1 MPAKYDPNTL
11 WVALSQ
17 YSDGNVFEVYPKL
30 LAQLFLQEE
39 AARQDGDTSEAEK
52 LVLPSD
58 KDYRLQ
64 KYFVLVE
71 LQKELEEDENGD
83 IVSKPVEDSVEEW
96 APWSLVV
103 ATKNPHAP
111 PPVAVKTSPG
121 PAWDIGQ
128 VLKAARLLC
137 KPPLPVDFI
146 DEQEMRCVYSLIYEV
161 FRYKSILDQ
170 ALEDVAFLVE
180 HREFIEHRHALWLF
194 LMELAR
200 RRWGA
205 RSRSENE
212 RATQLLEEAGYPF
225 KNIENIIWN
234 ERVHLAAAIARIRIK
249 NRAFSLADLLP
260 PHLREERVSACVNKD
275 SVTGWVNTFK
285 AKLVPLPN
293 MTLKLRP
300 IRKVA
305 LLVKRLHELGYT
317 YSNSRQLCAGE
328 YRFDRVC
335 PRFITLRPPENDS
348 IGQLDLVRDGVIVL
362 QVVKTSSYFIS
373 TGNWKPVYEREFC
386 EGASTLCRALRANC
400 LRGVVAQTHASSPRC
415 SAYLAAQLR
424 ELAAVFKAKAPAAP
438 ATPELGKLVVFG
450 AGDKVES
457 YVCAL
462 RELGIE
468 ASQAPQSG
476 APVCVI
482 SDPVHYDTPVVTN
495 ALDGVVA
502 VLATPPNSYS
512 AVTDPIDLVCGRGGD
527 LAMLEILTESEV
539 DVEGKARVQS
549 ILEEQKRT
557 LKSLMSK
564 PQIQLILYETHSALE
579 AENQAQITRAV
590 AEANR
595 LARERHALL
604 KRKHRQPS
612 PQKQALSVVNETV
625 VVDGN
630 AANVLE
636 ASESVSSL
644 GSASNSDIEK
654 DENEDE
660 EMSVCECSPTRS
672 ASGSRPSTA
681 KIKSSTTT
689 LKKQAENL
697 EVQSCPATNKARP
710 IPAMPSYDIPK
721 DPDKDSPDVI
731 VPSCDLFE
739 IRTLPNLGNGL
750 DINYILDRDGC
761 FLGLIQRK
769 EITRL
774 DAKFMIRVAEDRG
787 LFGPGAGAPQPQRR
801 KRTETAAL
809 SPRRRRRKA
818 SFEVDR
824 VAAPTYASMSRAAR
838 RGSAPGCLDT
848 TCTGTADRHVCERH
862 ARRQAAAAAITSAAC
877 HCDARH
883 KHRRSS
889 AAGVTGTSAASG
901 SRQPEAPCRRPFPLV
916 VHELQLQ
923 AVVQH
928 HKIFAS

>member
-1 MPAKYDPNTL
+1 MPVKYDPNTL
-11 WVALSQ
+11 WVALNQ
-17 YSDGNVFEVYPKL
+17 YSDSNIFEVYPKL
-30 LAQLFLQEE
+30 LAEFFLQEE

-71 LQKELEEDENGD
+71 LQKTLEEDEDGD
-83 IVSKPVEDSVEEW
+83 KVVKPVEDPVEEW

-103 ATKNPHAP
+103 STKNPHAP

-137 KPPLPVDFI
+137 KPPLPVTFA

-170 ALEDVAFLVE
+170 ALEDIQFLIV
-180 HREFIEHRHALWLF
+180 HREFAEHRHALWLF

-205 RSRSENE
+205 RPRSEIE
-212 RATQLLEEAGYPF
+212 RATQLLDEAGYPF
-225 KNIENIIWN
+225 KDIENIIWE
-234 ERVHLAAAIARIRIK
+234 ERVHFAAAIARIRIK
-249 NRAFSLADLLP
+249 NRAFTLSDLLP
-260 PHLREERVSACVNKD
+260 AHLREERVSACVNKD
-275 SVTGWVNTFK
+275 TVTGWVNTFK
-285 AKLVPLPN
+285 AK
-293 MTLKLRP
+293 
-300 IRKVA
+300 KVA
-305 LLVKRLHELGYT
+305 LLVKRLHELGYS

-335 PRFITLRPPENDS
+335 PRFITLRPPESDS

-362 QVVKTSSYFIS
+362 Q
-373 TGNWKPVYEREFC
+373 EREFC
-386 EGASTLCRALRANC
+386 EGASTLCRALRANS

-415 SAYLAAQLR
+415 SAYLAAQLK
-424 ELAAVFKAKAPAAP
+424 ELAAVLKAKAPAAP
-438 ATPELGKLVVFG
+438 VTPELGKLVVFG

-468 ASQAPQSG
+468 ASEAPQSG
-476 APVCVI
+476 AHVCVI
-482 SDPVHYDTPVVTN
+482 SEPVHYDTPLVTN

-527 LAMLEILTESEV
+527 LAMLEILTESEI
-539 DVEGKARVQS
+539 DVNGKARVQS
-549 ILEEQKRT
+549 ILEEQKKT
-557 LKSLMSK
+557 LRSLMSK

-604 KRKHRQPS
+604 KKKPRQPS
-612 PQKQALSVVNETV
+612 PQKQATAQPTNETV
-625 VVDGN
+625 VIN
-630 AANVLE
+630 
-636 ASESVSSL
+636 ESVVTAETKPAHESTTTLDTVSR
-644 GSASNSDIEK
+644 SDLDK
-654 DENEDE
+654 TEDDT
-660 EMSVCECSPTRS
+660 SVSECSQTKPPC
-672 ASGSRPSTA
+672 GSRPSTA
-681 KIKSSTTT
+681 KKPSTVV
-689 LKKQAENL
+689 LKKQTENL
-697 EVQSCPATNKARP
+697 EVVSRPGTNKARP
-710 IPAMPSYDIPK
+710 IPVMPSYDIPR
-721 DPDKDSPDVI
+721 DPDKDSPDVV

-739 IRTLPNLGNGL
+739 IRNLPNLGNGL

-761 FLGLIQRK
+761 YLGLIQRK

-787 LFGPGAGAPQPQRR
+787 LFGPAAAAPPQRR
-801 KRTETAAL
+801 KRIDTAPL

-818 SFEVDR
+818 SFEVER
-824 VAAPTYASMSRAAR
+824 VAAPTYASLSRAR
-838 RGSAPGCLDT
+838 RGSAPGCLD
-848 TCTGTADRHVCERH
+848 AARREHRVCERH
-862 ARRQAAAAAITSAAC
+862 ARRQAAAAAVASAAC
-877 HCDARH
+877 TCDARH
-883 KHRRSS
+883 RYRRSS
-889 AAGVTGTSAASG
+889 ASGVTGAPAASQA
-901 SRQPEAPCRRPFPLV
+901 RLPDQPCRRPFPLV
-916 VHELQLQ
+916 VHELRLK
-923 AVVQH
+923 AVVPQ
-928 HKIFAS
+928 HKIFA

>member
-1 MPAKYDPNTL
+1 MPVKYDPNTL
-11 WVALSQ
+11 WVALNQ
-17 YSDGNVFEVYPKL
+17 YSEGNVFEVYPKL

-39 AARQDGDTSEAEK
+39 AARQEGDTSEAEK

-58 KDYRLQ
+58 KEYRLQ

-71 LQKELEEDENGD
+71 LQKELEEDEDGEK
-83 IVSKPVEDSVEEW
+83 VVKPVEEPVEVW

-103 ATKNPHAP
+103 ATKDTRAP
-111 PPVAVKTSPG
+111 PPVAVKTTPG

-128 VLKAARLLC
+128 VVKAARLLS

-170 ALEDVAFLVE
+170 ALEDVSFLLE
-180 HREFIEHRHALWLF
+180 HREFVEHRHTVWLF

-205 RSRSENE
+205 RTRSEME
-212 RATQLLEEAGYPF
+212 RAKRLLDEAGYPF
-225 KNIENIIWN
+225 KNIENLIWE

-285 AKLVPLPN
+285 AK
-293 MTLKLRP
+293 
-300 IRKVA
+300 KVA

-335 PRFITLRPPENDS
+335 PRFITLRPPENNS
-348 IGQLDLVRDGVIVL
+348 IGQLDLVKDGVIVL
-362 QVVKTSSYFIS
+362 Q
-373 TGNWKPVYEREFC
+373 EREFC
-386 EGASTLCRALRANC
+386 EGASTLCRALRANS

-424 ELAAVFKAKAPAAP
+424 ELAAVLKAKAPAAP
-438 ATPELGKLVVFG
+438 VTPELGKLVVFG

-468 ASQAPQSG
+468 ASEALQSG

-539 DVEGKARVQS
+539 DVQGKARVQS
-549 ILEEQKRT
+549 ILEEQKKT

-604 KRKHRQPS
+604 KKKHRQPS
-612 PQKQALSVVNETV
+612 PQKQTASAAVNETV
-625 VVDGN
+625 VAD
-630 AANVLE
+630 ANE
-636 ASESVSSL
+636 ANEHMGANDSVSSL
-644 GSASNSDIEK
+644 SSMSQSGLDK
-654 DENEDE
+654 DDNDDDE
-660 EMSVCECSPTRS
+660 TSVSECSLTRS
-672 ASGSRPSTA
+672 LSGSRPSTA
-681 KIKSSTTT
+681 KDKPSTTV
-689 LKKQAENL
+689 LNKRAENL
-697 EVQSCPATNKARP
+697 DVHTSPGTNKARP
-710 IPAMPSYDIPK
+710 IPAMPNYDIPK

-761 FLGLIQRK
+761 YLGLIQRK

-818 SFEVDR
+818 SFEVER

-848 TCTGTADRHVCERH
+848 SQCGSAEHHVCERH
-862 ARRQAAAAAITSAAC
+862 ARRQAAAAAITAAAC
-877 HCDARH
+877 TCDARH
-883 KHRRSS
+883 K
-889 AAGVTGTSAASG
+889 
-901 SRQPEAPCRRPFPLV
+901 
-916 VHELQLQ
+916 
-923 AVVQH
+923 
-928 HKIFAS
+928 

>member
-1 MPAKYDPNTL
+1 MPVKYDPNTL
-11 WVALSQ
+11 WVALNQ

-71 LQKELEEDENGD
+71 LQKDLEEDEDGNK
-83 IVSKPVEDSVEEW
+83 VAKPVEEPVEEW

-137 KPPLPVDFI
+137 KPPLPVDFD

-180 HREFIEHRHALWLF
+180 HREFLEHRHALWLF
-194 LMELAR
+194 LMELTR

-205 RSRSENE
+205 RSRSEME

-225 KNIENIIWN
+225 KNIENTLWD

-275 SVTGWVNTFK
+275 TVTGWVNTFK
-285 AKLVPLPN
+285 AK
-293 MTLKLRP
+293 
-300 IRKVA
+300 KVA

-362 QVVKTSSYFIS
+362 Q
-373 TGNWKPVYEREFC
+373 EREFC

-424 ELAAVFKAKAPAAP
+424 ELAAVLKAKAPAAP

-468 ASQAPQSG
+468 ASEAPQSG

-527 LAMLEILTESEV
+527 LAMLEILTESEI

-549 ILEEQKRT
+549 ILEEQKKT

-612 PQKQALSVVNETV
+612 PQKQTALSVVNETV
-625 VVDGN
+625 VVGAN
-630 AANVLE
+630 AANEPLE
-636 ASESVSSL
+636 PNESVSSL
-644 GSASNSDIEK
+644 GSVSHSELDK
-654 DENEDE
+654 DENEDD
-660 EMSVCECSPTRS
+660 EMSLSECSPTGS
-672 ASGSRPSTA
+672 PSGSRPSTA
-681 KIKSSTTT
+681 KNKSSTTA
-689 LKKQAENL
+689 LKKQAENMD
-697 EVQSCPATNKARP
+697 VHTSPGTTKARP
-710 IPAMPSYDIPK
+710 IPTMPNCDIPK
-721 DPDKDSPDVI
+721 DPDKDSPNVI

-818 SFEVDR
+818 SFEVER

-848 TCTGTADRHVCERH
+848 MTCRGSAADRHICERH
-862 ARRQAAAAAITSAAC
+862 ARRQAAAAAITAAGC
-877 HCDARH
+877 TCDARH

-889 AAGVTGTSAASG
+889 AAGVTGAPASSG
-901 SRQPEAPCRRPFPLV
+901 PRQADAPCRRPFPLV

-928 HKIFAS
+928 QKIFAS